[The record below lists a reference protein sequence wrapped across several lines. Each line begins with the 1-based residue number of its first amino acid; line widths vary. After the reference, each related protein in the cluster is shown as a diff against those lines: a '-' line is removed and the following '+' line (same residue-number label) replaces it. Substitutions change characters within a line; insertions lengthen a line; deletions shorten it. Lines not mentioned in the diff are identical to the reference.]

1 LAQCTVLVPVLRKLV
16 EPLEQTVRK
25 TVASMGRK
33 TVATLGRKT
42 VATLGRKTVATL
54 GRKTVGP
61 GCRLLPVHISVSDC
75 KWLAF

>member
-42 VATLGRKTVATL
+42 VATLGRKTV
-54 GRKTVGP
+54 GP

>member
-1 LAQCTVLVPVLRKLV
+1 MAQCTVLVPVLRKLV

-42 VATLGRKTVATL
+42 VATLGRKTV
-54 GRKTVGP
+54 GP